1 MNNFLNKDWG
11 FGDWGL
17 GMYRKK
23 FHEGILAKSG
33 KNRVFFP
40 IFIVFFH

>member
-1 MNNFLNKDWG
+1 MNIFLNGDWG

-23 FHEGILAKSG
+23 FHEGIRAKSG
-33 KNRVFFP
+33 KKHDFFP